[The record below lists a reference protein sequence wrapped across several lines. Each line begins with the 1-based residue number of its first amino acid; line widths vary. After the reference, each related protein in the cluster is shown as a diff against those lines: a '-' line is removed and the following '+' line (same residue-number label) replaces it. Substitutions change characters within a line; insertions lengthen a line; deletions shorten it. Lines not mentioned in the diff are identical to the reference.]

1 MTSTRRSLFI
11 TGVLTAALVVVGFVG
26 GAGAQTASLATAFSP
41 ASIDE
46 PATGAG
52 AKPKAT
58 LTVTLTNTGARGIV
72 LIAAPGGS
80 TAVDVTAMAI
90 YGGTA
95 TTTADY
101 TVAATVGSGTVYA
114 AGVITFQR
122 PSTGTETLSSDGA
135 VLLLTGRTMV
145 GKLDLTSVHDTD
157 AEGDETAA
165 VTVEIDAEAI
175 KFAEAGATA
184 RGTVG
189 TLGSSATDL
198 RNAAILTITDNDNP
212 GVSTLALEVDKALL
226 KESGTTEAA
235 RTAEVKIKASRGQT
249 FTTPQTIVL
258 ELGGDATKD
267 VDYTIKKE
275 TLILD
280 AGETEV
286 DTDLIVLNDMVY
298 DGPVME
304 TVRISAFVGTVQL
317 GETKTIHL
325 EDNDQNPENFTLS
338 VSPASVAE
346 GETAT
351 VTVTA
356 KAALAA
362 DQKFMLTVTGTAT
375 ANEDFTLA
383 PDLTV
388 AKAATKGS
396 TLLQAVKDSVSGE
409 ADETVMITA
418 TAGGI
423 MVGTATVTIK
433 GDTATPTTP
442 TPTSDLGA
450 PTIEDVKAGAK
461 MLTVMWSAVE
471 GATGYM
477 VQWKTKSQSYGATR
491 QASTTQMTHSI
502 MELTNGMEY
511 MVRVRGM
518 KGDAY
523 GKWSEE
529 AMGTPTGETAVPT
542 PALPVFGAFALAA
555 GLVTAG
561 RRRLRTRQRALLTD

>member
-1 MTSTRRSLFI
+1 MRKNSTVVGRFAGGALAMLVGVALFA
-11 TGVLTAALVVVGFVG
+11 GTAAAQVQGTLTVSVSEAKITETPGASAKSTVTVSLLPPAGMKHAGGSETVVTVDWG
-26 GAGAQTASLATAFSP
+26 GDATRDENPDTVSATDTTTDYHVVLPPNQTHL
-41 ASIDE
+41 SIDGTVINFTFSV
-46 PATGAG
+46 PATPPMKLNEAL
-52 AKPKAT
+52 KAT
-58 LTVTLTNTGARGIV
+58 LTVT
-72 LIAAPGGS
+72 S
-80 TAVDVTAMAI
+80 KD
-90 YGGTA
+90 
-95 TTTADY
+95 D
-101 TVAATVGSGTVYA
+101 
-114 AGVITFQR
+114 
-122 PSTGTETLSSDGA
+122 
-135 VLLLTGRTMV
+135 
-145 GKLDLTSVHDTD
+145 DT
-157 AEGDETAA
+157 AEGDET
-165 VTVEIDAEAI
+165 VAI
-175 KFAEAGATA
+175 SVSTLK
-184 RGTVG
+184 VG
-189 TLGSSATDL
+189 VSTGVG
-198 RNAAILTITDNDNP
+198 IITITDNDNP

>member
-1 MTSTRRSLFI
+1 MRKNSTVMGRFTAGALAVLVGLALFA
-11 TGVLTAALVVVGFVG
+11 GTAA
-26 GAGAQTASLATAFSP
+26 AQTITITAVPDEISELGGTKTGKMVADASATS
-41 ASIDE
+41 
-46 PATGAG
+46 
-52 AKPKAT
+52 KV
-58 LTVTLTNTGARGIV
+58 TVTITPKTGSM
-72 LIAAPGGS
+72 IAEQ
-80 TAVDVTAMAI
+80 TMIDLVW
-90 YGGTA
+90 GGTA
-95 TTTADY
+95 TVTADY
-101 TVAATVGSGTVYA
+101 AVTFPLGQTGVTVDENNTLLNFSAVATVNKPAS
-114 AGVITFQR
+114 
-122 PSTGTETLSSDGA
+122 A
-135 VLLLTGRTMV
+135 VLTVMV
-145 GKLDLTSVHDTD
+145 VEDAI
-157 AEGDETAA
+157 AEGVERVNVSAA
-165 VTVEIDAEAI
+165 PNDSSVGQFAAPQAVEELAI
-175 KFAEAGATA
+175 A
-184 RGTVG
+184 
-189 TLGSSATDL
+189 
-198 RNAAILTITDNDNP
+198 DNDNP
-212 GVSTLALEVDKALL
+212 GVSTLTLSVAPKLL
-226 KESGTTEAA
+226 KESGDTEAA
-235 RTAEVKIKASRGQT
+235 RTAKVTVLASANQT

-258 ELGGDATKD
+258 ELGGDATQGD
-267 VDYTIKKE
+267 DYTIAAD
-275 TLILD
+275 TLVLD
-280 AGETEV
+280 AGKTKVETK
-286 DTDLIVLNDMVY
+286 LIVLNDSVY
-298 DGPVME
+298 DGPIME
-304 TVRISAFVGTVQL
+304 TVRISAFVGTVQI
-317 GETKTIHL
+317 GTTETVQL